1 MKEAKLFIGA
11 VGIVTAVF
19 LSSCGKDQSFEEGPI
34 RSSYENPKA
43 AIRSLIEDIPKLDVK
58 EASSSDSI
66 IPGSERDYKT
76 TINGEPR
83 YVHHEERESVSTFE
97 QLVAFDPNSDVM
109 WPGAVVQGRTLQ
121 TGILTPVPL
130 KHSEAPITITNLTM
144 NSGARYSTV
153 VKRPTHANVTQ
164 AIQTLLTQDKKVE
177 SAAKATFTLKSF
189 RTLEEG
195 LQQVG
200 ISADWI
206 GGEARA
212 SLKSG
217 KYSENNNFIVR
228 FTQNY
233 YTASYE
239 TPETPEAIFDSEVSY
254 SDAQLYMYSAVPA
267 LKRVNNPPVYIS
279 SVSYGRTMLFI
290 FSSKTDK
297 ETMEATLE
305 ASFNGAS
312 MGGSI
317 SLKGEESN
325 LFQSFDTKVLVLG
338 GGGNAMTALLTGD
351 KLRSINEFIQQGA
364 SFSEKSP
371 GVPISYTARYLK
383 DFDVA
388 KINFTTRYEV
398 NTSIPIPIK
407 KMNLVFQTQNDDKD
421 REEEVEVWLT
431 KNSKVLYHGSFGK
444 GQIWGDNTRQQME
457 IVLRAEL
464 SGANECNG
472 VQLRIRKNPYGS
484 DSGCGWR
491 MAPELNVFTEAGDTF
506 QAIRGNDSLVQSW
519 GDGSEYDRT
528 FTLKCN

>member
-1 MKEAKLFIGA
+1 
-11 VGIVTAVF
+11 
-19 LSSCGKDQSFEEGPI
+19 
-34 RSSYENPKA
+34 
-43 AIRSLIEDIPKLDVK
+43 
-58 EASSSDSI
+58 
-66 IPGSERDYKT
+66 
-76 TINGEPR
+76 
-83 YVHHEERESVSTFE
+83 
-97 QLVAFDPNSDVM
+97 
-109 WPGAVVQGRTLQ
+109 
-121 TGILTPVPL
+121 
-130 KHSEAPITITNLTM
+130 
-144 NSGARYSTV
+144 
-153 VKRPTHANVTQ
+153 
-164 AIQTLLTQDKKVE
+164 
-177 SAAKATFTLKSF
+177 
-189 RTLEEG
+189 
-195 LQQVG
+195 VG

-212 SLKSG
+212 SLKSR

-254 SDAQLYMYSAVPA
+254 NDAQLYMYSAVPA

-279 SVSYGRTMLFI
+279 SVSYGRTMIFI

-305 ASFNGAS
+305 ASFNGAL

-317 SLKGEESN
+317 TLRDQESK

-338 GGGNAMTALLTGD
+338 GGGNAMAALLTGD

-398 NTSIPIPIK
+398 NTSTPIPIK
-407 KMNLVFQTQNDDKD
+407 KMDLVFHTQNDDKD
-421 REEEVEVWLT
+421 REEDVEVWLT
-431 KNSKVLYHGSFGK
+431 KNSRVLYHGSFGK
-444 GQIWGDNTRQQME
+444 GQNWGENTRHQIE
-457 IVLRAEL
+457 LVLQSEL
-464 SGANECNG
+464 NGANECNG
-472 VQLRIRKNPYGS
+472 VQLRIRKNPNGS
-484 DSGCGWR
+484 DTGCGWR
-491 MAPELNVFTEAGDTF
+491 MAPALNVFTVTGDIF
-506 QAIRGNDSLVQSW
+506 QAIRGSDAAVQSW